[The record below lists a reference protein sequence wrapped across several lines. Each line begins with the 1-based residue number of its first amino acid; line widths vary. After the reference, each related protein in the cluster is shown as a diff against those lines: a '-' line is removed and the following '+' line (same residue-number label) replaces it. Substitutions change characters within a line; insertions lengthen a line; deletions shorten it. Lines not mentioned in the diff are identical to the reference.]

1 MGVAENFRTFRNN
14 YLIPPA
20 TVGSISA
27 RYRRLTRQL
36 NKDFWATESETAH
49 SLYVGS
55 YGRDTAALGVS
66 DLDVAFTLPNSV
78 YHRFHGHAGN
88 GQSALLQVVKA
99 SIGRTYANSYIGGDR
114 QVVALSFTDG
124 IRFEILPVFVNAA
137 GTFNFADTH
146 GGGSWRACDPR
157 SEMQAFSAR
166 NSNDANGNLKA
177 VCRMARIW
185 RDRHKVPLSGMLI
198 DTLAFHFIATWPCRL
213 KSYLY
218 HDCLFRDF
226 MLYLASVD
234 RRQSYWRAPG
244 SGSHVSKTGSFRRQA
259 AAAYHDAQRAIEHES
274 GGRPTTARN
283 KWREVFG
290 PIYP

>member
-1 MGVAENFRTFRNN
+1 MGVAENFRIFRNN
-14 YLIPPA
+14 YLIPPT

-36 NKDFWATESETAH
+36 NRDFWATESETAH

-66 DLDVAFTLPNSV
+66 DLDVAFSLPKSV

-88 GQSALLQVVKA
+88 GQSALLQQVRA
-99 SIGRTYANSYIGGDR
+99 SISRTYANSYIGGDG
-114 QVVALSFTDG
+114 QVVALNFTDG

-137 GTFNFADTH
+137 GTFNFADAND
-146 GGGSWRACDPR
+146 GGSWRACDPR
-157 SEMQAFSAR
+157 SEMKAFSTR
-166 NSNDANGNLKA
+166 NANDANGNLKA

-185 RDRHKVPLSGMLI
+185 RDRHKVPLSGMLV
-198 DTLAFHFIATWPCRL
+198 DTLAFQFIATWPYRL

-218 HDCLFRDF
+218 HDQLFRDF

-244 SGSHVSKTGSFRRQA
+244 SGAHVLKTGSFRRQA
-259 AAAYHDAQRAIEHES
+259 AASYHDAQRAIEHES
-274 GGRPTTARN
+274 SGRPTTARN

-290 PIYP
+290 PSYP